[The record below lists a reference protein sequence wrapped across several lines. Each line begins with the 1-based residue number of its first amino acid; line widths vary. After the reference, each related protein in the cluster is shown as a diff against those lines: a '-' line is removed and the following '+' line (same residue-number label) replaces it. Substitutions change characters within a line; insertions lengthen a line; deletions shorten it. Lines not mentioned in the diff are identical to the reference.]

1 MFHLMDVLGQRM
13 AGQVKTVWM
22 PDIESGGGDMR
33 RHGQH
38 ILKYVQSIRGLPPV
52 PKNPAHLRSPLGAA
66 KMSTTTE
73 KQKHNEVRGDCVC
86 ASVLFPYR
94 IVRDQ
99 GETLQK
105 KFK

>member
-1 MFHLMDVLGQRM
+1 
-13 AGQVKTVWM
+13 
-22 PDIESGGGDMR
+22 MR

-38 ILKYVQSIRGLPPV
+38 TLKYVRSIRGPPV

-73 KQKHNEVRGDCVC
+73 KQKHNEVRGDCALC

-94 IVRDQ
+94 NSVQR
-99 GETLQK
+99 GGNVSK
-105 KFK
+105 NFRPRRKFFCF